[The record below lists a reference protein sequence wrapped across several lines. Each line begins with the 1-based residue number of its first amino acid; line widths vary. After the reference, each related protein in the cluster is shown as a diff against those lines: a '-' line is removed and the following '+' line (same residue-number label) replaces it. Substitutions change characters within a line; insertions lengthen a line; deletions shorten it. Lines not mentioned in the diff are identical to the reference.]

1 MVRVTKRMCL
11 FPKLLLFL
19 GPNDYLNFVFVKE
32 NLPVYLSYYISFQ
45 NLTEPKRSI
54 NMGGNGAPAIESD
67 TVMNA
72 GAEESRIVDSEMFVR
87 SDGVP
92 MAFMMPPQG
101 MERQQVR
108 EIILISSQIVFLIL
122 YFVDQTVY

>member
-1 MVRVTKRMCL
+1 ML
-11 FPKLLLFL
+11 QFL
-19 GPNDYLNFVFVKE
+19 GKLFSPSKSKDAEKME
-32 NLPVYLSYYISFQ
+32 
-45 NLTEPKRSI
+45 KD
-54 NMGGNGAPAIESD
+54 GNA

-92 MAFMMPPQG
+92 MAFMMTPRG

-108 EIILISSQIVFLIL
+108 EIILIFH
-122 YFVDQTVY
+122 

>member
-1 MVRVTKRMCL
+1 ML
-11 FPKLLLFL
+11 QFL
-19 GPNDYLNFVFVKE
+19 GKLFSPSKSKD
-32 NLPVYLSYYISFQ
+32 
-45 NLTEPKRSI
+45 TEEMEKD
-54 NMGGNGAPAIESD
+54 GNA

-72 GAEESRIVDSEMFVR
+72 VAEESRIVDSEMFVR

-108 EIILISSQIVFLIL
+108 ELILISSQIAFLIL